1 MKILLIYP
9 PFCSPSSMPHSI
21 SYIKSYL
28 SQSFDI
34 KIKCLDLNA
43 KFNKSRFKEIYSQK
57 YSSEVLTEF
66 DKISRPVYAH
76 NNKLVIQKKSPEL
89 FEEML
94 TLIKKESPDLV
105 AFSLV
110 YNSQCF
116 YTQALIEELKRLNIP
131 TLIGGPAVNHNI
143 YNLSTFL
150 VDEHQFAEYL
160 EKNFNL
166 TRTIPKE
173 VIPDF
178 SDYNPNDYLTKEI
191 VIPLRTS
198 HSCYY
203 KQCSFCTH
211 HQSQNY
217 REVPLELIKKT
228 IIKSGYKNVS
238 FFDDMISKKRLLEL
252 AEILKPLK
260 VKWWCQLRPSKELL
274 GSFKILYDSGL
285 RSISWGVESGN
296 QRILDLMRKKTT
308 VEQGKKAV
316 EIVKKHGLEIHASLM
331 LGNVGETV
339 QTIKETINFAKSLDL
354 VNATFFITSPFPGT
368 DLYQIAQKLDHID
381 QNTPWEA
388 FAPLTNQKP
397 ILVQNN
403 LTGEDLIYWQ
413 KKAFRQFYLR
423 PRYIYKKLRQIRGVE
438 GRKFLFRGVK
448 ILLEILFKK

>member
-296 QRILDLMRKKTT
+296 QRILDLMCKGTN
-308 VEQGKKAV
+308 VEDISKVLKESHEVKIKNLVFIIIGFPTETKEELMDSIHFV
-316 EIVKKHGLEIHASLM
+316 EKNFNYIDLISTSRFGLQRGSKVFMFPEKYGITEITEKPRTILDEQILYKVSSGMTQEEVKKYHHRYLRSFVKINKIPKVYNYFKE
-331 LGNVGETV
+331 
-339 QTIKETINFAKSLDL
+339 QTI
-354 VNATFFITSPFPGT
+354 
-368 DLYQIAQKLDHID
+368 
-381 QNTPWEA
+381 
-388 FAPLTNQKP
+388 
-397 ILVQNN
+397 
-403 LTGEDLIYWQ
+403 
-413 KKAFRQFYLR
+413 
-423 PRYIYKKLRQIRGVE
+423 
-438 GRKFLFRGVK
+438 FL
-448 ILLEILFKK
+448 